1 MKYSVLE
8 KSLMEQ
14 LAPRIRDVTPGV
26 MIRAYQN
33 GRLICNVGV
42 GDTYAYYDYAS
53 LTKVI
58 YTVQAMMLAF
68 EEKKWNLDTTLQSLL
83 PWVKNSEIRL
93 FQLLTHSAGYEWW
106 LPFYQKLDINKTWQ
120 QRRESLRQEIASLVP
135 QKTDDASVYSDIDFI
150 ILGFVLEAFYQKD
163 LVAIWNDIKG
173 RFYEGTT
180 LEFHPRNQTTHK
192 MSLFAPTEE
201 CPWRKRLLI
210 GEVHDENCW
219 AMGGVSTHAGL
230 FGSIDDLGWY
240 VLHLRSQLLGIAR
253 YSIKQKTA
261 QLFAQRARPEGLGD
275 WALGYMLPTPGSAS
289 CGGYF
294 SLNSI
299 GHTGFTGTSVWY
311 DPKSDLAVAILSNRL
326 VYGRENKSFAKLRP
340 QIHNWI
346 VEGLRKSSFG
356 G

>member
-1 MKYSVLE
+1 MKHSILE
-8 KSLMEQ
+8 KNLIEQ
-14 LAPRIRDVTPGV
+14 LRPQIRDVTPGV

-33 GRLICNVGV
+33 GRLICDVAV
-42 GDTYAYYDYAS
+42 GDTYAYYDLAS
-53 LTKVI
+53 VTKII
-58 YTVQAMMLAF
+58 YTVQAMMLSF
-68 EEKKWNLDTTLQSLL
+68 EEKKWDLSTSLKSIL
-83 PWVKNSEIRL
+83 PWIPNEEVKIY
-93 FQLLTHSAGYEWW
+93 QLLSHSAGYPWW
-106 LPFYQKLDINKTWQ
+106 LPFYQKMDMEKSWQ
-120 QRRESLRQEIASLVP
+120 QRREVLKHELMNMTTEKNEV
-135 QKTDDASVYSDIDFI
+135 SVYSDIDFL
-150 ILGFVLEAFYQKD
+150 ILGFVLEEFYQKD
-163 LVAIWNDIKG
+163 LVAIWKDIKSK
-173 RFYEGTT
+173 FYDGTT

-192 MSLFAPTEE
+192 KSLFAPTEE
-201 CPWRKRLLI
+201 CPWRQRLLI

-219 AMGGVSTHAGL
+219 SLGGVSTHSGL

-253 YSIKQKTA
+253 YSIRQKTA
-261 QLFAQRARPEGLGD
+261 QLFSRRARPEGFGD
-275 WALGYMLPTPGSAS
+275 WALGYMLPTPGVAS

-346 VEGLRKSSFG
+346 IEGLRKSSFG